1 MKNKLFVVNV
11 MDAKGKQAQVIL
23 AAPKPQ
29 AAIEQV
35 KEMDVFNGCVFHAAE
50 AAPILLVD
58 GKNDRY
64 TVLIHGGKFK
74 AKFVADKNPM

>member
-11 MDAKGKQAQVIL
+11 MDRKGKQAQVIL

-29 AAIEQV
+29 AAINQV
-35 KEMDVFNGCVFHAAE
+35 KKLEVFNGCILHAAE
-50 AAPILLVD
+50 AAPILLMN

-64 TVLIHGGKFK
+64 TVLIHGGKF
-74 AKFVADKNPM
+74 AGKFVADKNPL

>member
-11 MDAKGKQAQVIL
+11 TDKKGKQAQVIL
-23 AAPKPQ
+23 AAPKTQ
-29 AAIEQV
+29 AAIDQV

-50 AAPILLVD
+50 AAPILLID

-74 AKFVADKNPM
+74 AKFVADKNPL